1 MAWTETN
8 NDHLYIRIERLAAR
22 IRSALEEGQ
31 RLKDLATVF
40 SGDITDA
47 ASGDHLKTE
56 LVNFRDNVID
66 PMLAA
71 FGNEAVATRDRMID
85 LQEWIVD
92 SE

>member
-8 NDHLYIRIERLAAR
+8 NDHLYVRIERLAAR
-22 IRSALEEGQ
+22 VRSNLEECQ
-31 RLKDLATVF
+31 RLKDLAAEFGT
-40 SGDITDA
+40 DITDP

-56 LVNFRDNVID
+56 LINFRDNVID

-71 FGNEAVATRDRMID
+71 FGNEVVATRDRIVD

-92 SE
+92 AG

>member
-8 NDHLYIRIERLAAR
+8 NDHIYIRIERLAAR
-22 IRSALEEGQ
+22 IRSVLEEGE
-31 RLKDLATVF
+31 RLKDLAATF
-40 SGDITDA
+40 GTDIDDQ

-71 FGNEAVATRDRMID
+71 FGNEAVVTRDRIID